1 MRLNRPPDA
10 VSNPEISEGRRIGAG
25 VIRTMSV
32 AAVATAA
39 CALSVLPASA
49 ATAHA
54 AAKHASKT
62 SVSAKPKTAYTHASV
77 KLSATVKSSGK
88 TPTGTVT
95 FWSGTK
101 WLCKGHLSK
110 GSTSCNGKFADAST
124 KTVTGKYS
132 GDATHKTSSGTV
144 KVKIENKPTPPPAG
158 KYATATHITAPNPIA
173 TQASGV
179 AYAVKVTVTSAGGAA
194 PTGTVQIAP
203 TNLTDPGPTYSCSF
217 TLTAADNGS
226 GSCNV
231 TPPAGAYGFTLFQAT
246 YLGDAT
252 HTGSATPVAE
262 EHKLINPDSTTT
274 NISPGSATAGD
285 VVLTATVVPGGGGN
299 ILAGYSETGGDTVT
313 FSIGGANIAGCVNV
327 PITWNGAFNVAQC
340 TDNSLAAG
348 SYSNVAAAYSGDEY
362 TNPSNGSETLTVTP

>member
-10 VSNPEISEGRRIGAG
+10 VSNSEISESRRIGAG
-25 VIRTMSV
+25 VIRTVSV

-62 SVSAKPKTAYTHASV
+62 SVSANPKTAYTHASV

-110 GSTSCNGKFADAST
+110 GSTSCNAKFADAST

-158 KYATATHITAPNPIA
+158 KYATTTQITSPAYISTEQAGTVFTVSATV
-173 TQASGV
+173 ASVG
-179 AYAVKVTVTSAGGAA
+179 GGAV
-194 PTGTVQIAP
+194 PTGTVSFAP
-203 TNLTDPGPTYSCSF
+203 NNLGDGPMPGYLVCNATLVNGTASCTVDPPTGTWGFVLYTATYSGNATHTASASTGEHKLITPDNTSTALSPGSASAGSV
-217 TLTAADNGS
+217 TLTAA
-226 GSCNV
+226 V
-231 TPPAGAYGFTLFQAT
+231 TAVGGA
-246 YLGDAT
+246 
-252 HTGSATPVAE
+252 
-262 EHKLINPDSTTT
+262 
-274 NISPGSATAGD
+274 
-285 VVLTATVVPGGGGN
+285 N
-299 ILAGYSETGGDTVT
+299 ILDGYSETGGDQVAFTV
-313 FSIGGANIAGCVNV
+313 GGVTIPGCGAVG
-327 PITWNGAFNVAQC
+327 ITWNDTLDVNQATC
-340 TDNSLAAG
+340 TTTLAAG
-348 SYSNVAAAYSGDEY
+348 SYTVAAAYSGDEY
-362 TNPSNGSETLTVTP
+362 TNASNVSETLTVTP